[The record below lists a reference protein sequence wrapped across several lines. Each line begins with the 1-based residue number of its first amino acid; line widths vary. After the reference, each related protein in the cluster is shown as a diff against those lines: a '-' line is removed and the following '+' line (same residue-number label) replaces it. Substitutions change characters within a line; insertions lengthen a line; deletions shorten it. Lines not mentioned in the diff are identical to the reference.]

1 MTTTLTDLPAGPG
14 PLRTLIQTR
23 YLDRLVHSDRGR
35 AFMLA
40 FMADA
45 ERSDEQMVFDTLL
58 ARVDDPELHALVRIH
73 RDDEERHGE
82 LLDECMRR
90 VGVTPPAVPDELR
103 FVFRLDAQLDG
114 FAAEFVAGRRGV
126 MEAYVLLQVIEERA
140 VVQFPGIARALRSVD
155 PYAADVVERV
165 TEDERRHV
173 RYARAISRRYAP
185 DADTLARTLACF
197 RRAEAVAFAAHGQ
210 AYLHFAID
218 HDLLAVGWPE
228 KLLWRA
234 IGAAPAHA

>member
-1 MTTTLTDLPAGPG
+1 MTTDLTDLPAGPG

-23 YLDRLVHSDRGR
+23 YLDRLVASDRGR
-35 AFMLA
+35 AFLLA

-58 ARVDDPELHALVRIH
+58 ARVDDPELHKLVRIH

-82 LLDECMRR
+82 ILEACLRR
-90 VGVTPPAVPDELR
+90 VGATPPAVPDALR
-103 FVFRLDAQLDG
+103 FIFRLDAELDG
-114 FAAEFVAGRRGV
+114 FAAEFVEGRRGV

-140 VVQFPGIARALRSVD
+140 VVQYPGIERALRRVD
-155 PYAADVVERV
+155 PHAADVVARV
-165 TEDERRHV
+165 VEDERRHV
-173 RYARAISRRYAP
+173 RYARAISRRYAK
-185 DADTLARTLACF
+185 DADTLARTLARF
-197 RRAEAVAFAAHGQ
+197 RRAEATAFAAHGQ
-210 AYLHFAID
+210 AFLRFATD

-234 IGAAPAHA
+234 LGAAPARA